1 MTFQTRGHRTSRVSM
16 VTEGIDGENID
27 GDVDVLNGDGAE
39 SALLEMQ
46 DDNNDAAGAEAHADE
61 LENSAISLEN
71 LVSVAEQSL
80 DADGLDE
87 GAAQLLQTAVE
98 NELAPLAGSVPVDEV
113 IPAMENFA
121 SPSSRRESTVMA
133 LEAIGEQAKKLWA
146 KIREMIQKVK
156 DFFKKMWISA
166 KQAVQGLQRRVK
178 ALEQEHA
185 GRNFSM
191 AKAGTVSMKDG
202 RWAVAA
208 ADMDKV
214 VRAVEAV
221 LVDYNNEAVKYA
233 GAVATS
239 LNAGKPLGADGT
251 AEAGKKAN
259 HVKVPKL
266 ESFLGDAAW
275 IGGQALTANPDGSGY
290 VLRTSS
296 GGTSKEY
303 SQKALSGPDLK
314 TIIDGLSKLAGI
326 VVNYEKGFQAKD
338 RAEDGVLK
346 AGDAFAKKAK
356 DGDDAAKEGGRAAF
370 NSTRDAANALN
381 HPTREVIKYATQV
394 LSGVGAFVA
403 ANLKQ
408 YDKK

>member
-1 MTFQTRGHRTSRVSM
+1 MTYPTRGHRTSRVSM
-16 VTEGIDGENID
+16 VTEGIDGDNID

-39 SALLEMQ
+39 AALLEMQ
-46 DDNNDAAGAEAHADE
+46 DDNTDAAGAEAHADE

-71 LVSVAEQSL
+71 LISVAEQSL

-156 DFFKKMWISA
+156 DFFKKMWVSA

-191 AKAGTVSMKDG
+191 AKAGNVSLKDG
-202 RWAVAA
+202 RWALPAS
-208 ADMDKV
+208 DMDKV

-233 GAVATS
+233 NAVASS
-239 LNAGKPLGADGT
+239 LNAGKPLAADG
-251 AEAGKKAN
+251 EAGAGKNK
-259 HVKVPKL
+259 VKVAKL
-266 ESFLGDAAW
+266 ESFLGDAGW
-275 IGGQALTANPDGSGY
+275 IGGQVLHANPDGSGY
-290 VLRTSS
+290 TLRTHT
-296 GGTSKEY
+296 GGPSKEY
-303 SQKALSGPDLK
+303 NQKALSGPDLK

-338 RAEDGVLK
+338 RAEEGVLK

-356 DGDDAAKEGGRAAF
+356 DGDDGAKEGGRAAF